1 MTQPSNP
8 HDPNPFATSSS
19 PAYSTGGYPPSQSN
33 QLPMLLAVGSLITG
47 LMGNLS
53 CFCCLASP
61 LSLLAVGLGVAALT
75 QKPDNNAKVMAIIGV
90 SLGGLVLL
98 IVVAMN
104 AFAFLAAPF
113 AR

>member
-1 MTQPSNP
+1 MTHPSNP
-8 HDPNPFATSSS
+8 HDQNPFVA
-19 PAYSTGGYPPSQSN
+19 PAPAAYSAGGYPPNQPN

-75 QKPDNNAKVMAIIGV
+75 QKPDNNAKVMAIVGV

-104 AFAFLAAPF
+104 ALAFLAAPF